1 MSQARKV
8 YAYITNVD
16 QLLVFCHVGFP
27 EAGLQVPGGTIEPGE
42 EPAVAVMREAFE
54 ETGLEGLSLVSYL
67 GCAEWCLEESASVA
81 VIQRHFFHLRCH
93 HGVPRSWQHY
103 ERHPSEGPPEPLLF
117 EFYWLPIQVAFE
129 SLSPYYRAL
138 LDKLPGGNFRQ
149 EHS

>member
-1 MSQARKV
+1 MLQAQKV
-8 YAYITNVD
+8 YAYITNAD
-16 QLLVFCHVGFP
+16 QLLVFRHVGFP

-67 GCAEWCLEESASVA
+67 GFTEWGSGESASGI

-93 HGVPRSWQHY
+93 HEVPRSWQHY

-117 EFYWLPIQVAFE
+117 EFSWLPLEAAGE

-138 LDKLPGGNFRQ
+138 LDKLPGGDFRQ